1 MVKAVGGAQNFCQR
15 RRVTD
20 GNFFIAFFTFYDFLS
35 VKNMIRAKKNNQ
47 NLWSET
53 NTFNIFHK

>member
-1 MVKAVGGAQNFCQR
+1 VAQIYVNGDGGGR

-35 VKNMIRAKKNNQ
+35 AKNMI
-47 NLWSET
+47 
-53 NTFNIFHK
+53 